1 MRKIALPLALL
12 LSGCGN
18 YYSVRVPYN
27 LPDMPGAA
35 SARPALS
42 AVYLKVTSSKVAEEN
57 MLGALAGVLG
67 KRQGPEYRPSEL
79 AYRAARALNGP
90 GAKVCAW
97 RVDKTGGE
105 DPFLGRLAPSGLLV
119 IEAAAPALS
128 SKKEER
134 SKVYYNKK
142 KQAQT
147 VKSKVWAY
155 SASFYAKVSFYSLPA
170 MQELDAW
177 ADTFTFSEDRFDNSK
192 DAAEW
197 YSENEAKLYA
207 GLAERLKGRY
217 SGRPVERFRPLFAVK
232 KDKESEEALKFAKGD
247 NWDKAEEIWA
257 RRAGTAGGWRDQL
270 GLAVAAELK
279 KDYAGAG
286 ALYARAQAAA
296 AGDKDAKS
304 VRWAEIFRDLEI
316 FASTAAAGSCG
327 RDWFGARTA
336 LLPFTDQTTFVDGP
350 PLVRRLVYEHL
361 KAAGYDLLTLDETD
375 ELLRRRGFSDG
386 GQLAAAKPAD
396 IAGWLGAQRLIY
408 CDLSDFGEIMA
419 GVYNRRMVKGSA
431 VVWEAGSTAELAFEE
446 SVVRVKTPKNFA
458 SGLFSQLA
466 KGLAERIKNAP
477 LAYESGLFAR
487 QLTENLPN
495 LTK

>member
-1 MRKIALPLALL
+1 MRKLLLPLALL

-42 AVYLKVTSSKVAEEN
+42 AVYLKVSVPKSGEDTG
-57 MLGALAGVLG
+57 LGALAGALTN
-67 KRQGPEYRPSEL
+67 RQGPEFRPSEL
-79 AYRAARALNGP
+79 ARRAARALSGP

-97 RVDKTGGE
+97 RVDKAGGD

-119 IEAAAPALS
+119 IEAAAPSLS

-142 KQAQT
+142 KQSQT
-147 VKSKVWAY
+147 VKNKVWAY
-155 SASFYAKVSFYSLPA
+155 SASLYAKVSFYSLPE
-170 MQELDAW
+170 MLELDSW
-177 ADTFTFSEDRFDNSK
+177 ADTFSFAEDRFDNSK

-197 YSENEAKLYA
+197 YAENEEKLYT

-217 SGRPVERFRPLFAVK
+217 AGRPVERFRPLFAVK
-232 KDKESEEALKFAKGD
+232 KDKESEEALKLARENK
-247 NWDKAEEIWA
+247 WDGAEEIWG
-257 RRAGTAGGWRDQL
+257 RRAGAAGGWRDQL
-270 GLAVAAELK
+270 GLAVAAELRR
-279 KDYAGAG
+279 DYAGAG

-296 AGDKDAKS
+296 AGDKAAGG
-304 VRWAEIFRDLEI
+304 VPWAEIFRDLEI
-316 FASTAAAGSCG
+316 FSSTAAAGSCG
-327 RDWFGARTA
+327 RDWFAGRTA

-396 IAGWLGAQRLIY
+396 IAGWLGAKRLIY
-408 CDLSDFGEIMA
+408 CDISDFGEIMA

-431 VVWEAGSTAELAFEE
+431 VVWEAGSGAELAFAE
-446 SVVRVKTPKNFA
+446 SVVKVKTPKNFA

-495 LTK
+495 INK